1 MTVPLPN
8 PLPISETVLLLG
20 VAFFFA
26 RWGWR
31 HGIDAIV
38 LAGLFILLA
47 DVFADDI
54 ARIVSTIINY
64 VYAFIRL
71 ISLGQMSMPNVT
83 AVVNGTSQIL
93 QPITNPNKPGDA
105 GFAMLTILVFLV
117 ISYLAFH
124 YADKKVG
131 GKDPFFESLFGFV
144 GGGVLGYIS
153 TEFVLG
159 RLFQATEA
167 QTVVINTADVPQIK
181 IDASLLVAIVLV
193 LIVFGYSRA
202 RPPKKK

>member
-8 PLPISETVLLLG
+8 PLSVSETLLLLG
-20 VAFFFA
+20 IAFFFA

-31 HGIDAIV
+31 HGIDAVV

-54 ARIVSTIINY
+54 ARIIANIINF

-71 ISLGQMSMPNVT
+71 INMGQMSMPNVM
-83 AVVNGTSQIL
+83 AVVNGTSTIL
-93 QPITNPNKPGDA
+93 QPIANPNQPGDT
-105 GFAMLTILVFLV
+105 GFVVLMILVFIV
-117 ISYLAFH
+117 ISYVAFH
-124 YADKKVG
+124 YAEKRVG

-153 TEFVLG
+153 TTFVLG
-159 RLFQATEA
+159 RLFQPTEA
-167 QTVVINTADVPQIK
+167 QTVVINTSDVPQIK
-181 IDASLLVAIVLV
+181 ISGSLLVAIVLV
-193 LIVFGYSRA
+193 LIVFGYSRSK
-202 RPPKKK
+202 PPKKK